1 MTHELCLAGAIM
13 VPLSRAVNQG
23 GLTRQLWRRL
33 GIWSR
38 APLNKP
44 AACSGELS
52 NACTVHTA
60 RGAK

>member
-1 MTHELCLAGAIM
+1 M

-38 APLNKP
+38 PPLNKP
-44 AACSGELS
+44 AAVEERIELTPARRVLGGASSSRTEGEQ
-52 NACTVHTA
+52 
-60 RGAK
+60 K

>member
-1 MTHELCLAGAIM
+1 M
-13 VPLSRAVNQG
+13 VPLSRAVNKG
-23 GLTRQLWRRL
+23 GSTSQLWRRL

-52 NACTVHTA
+52 NASTVHTA